1 MTKTQTARR
10 LATATDRFRK
20 ANATAEVRRA
30 DRDRA
35 IEDAYLAG
43 IGASEIADLTGLS
56 RPYVHMLV
64 REVKRQNV
72 A

>member
-1 MTKTQTARR
+1 MTKTQTQRR
-10 LATATDRFRK
+10 LTAATERFHKAT
-20 ANATAEVRRA
+20 ATAEVRRT

-35 IEDAYLAG
+35 IEAAYLAG
-43 IGASEIADLTGLS
+43 IGASEIAELTGLS